1 MSSNELERIYNQV
14 WIVDDPYSTSQI
26 CANLFENNLFGFRV
40 YCSLEISCLKK
51 YSVYNNDELK
61 ITLIVIF
68 ENRLTRWL
76 SMSKSTIT
84 GAGFGVFAEK
94 PFRKNEFIT
103 VYMGK
108 KVDYTYI
115 YGNVVGLPSG
125 YEFKG
130 IYEEYWLGHCI
141 NHGSGPKANVR
152 IKSNLLIIA
161 LREIEIGEELFV
173 DYNRDVLCV
182 KCNKEK
188 HFGDIPRI
196 AQGFINCINCGIFD
210 NSYKDCPKCQ
220 GRICQKCYD
229 EAQVN
234 IL

>member
-1 MSSNELERIYNQV
+1 MIPIQLA
-14 WIVDDPYSTSQI
+14 QI

-40 YCSLEISCLKK
+40 YCSIEISCLKN

-68 ENRLTRWL
+68 ENRLMRWL

-94 PFRKNEFIT
+94 PLKKNEFIT
-103 VYMGK
+103 VYLGK
-108 KVDYTYI
+108 KVDYTPCGWPPI
-115 YGNVVGLPSG
+115 RLRV
-125 YEFKG
+125 KG
-130 IYEEYWLGHCI
+130 IHEEYWLGHRI

-152 IKSNLLIIA
+152 IKSNLVIIA
-161 LREIEIGEELFV
+161 LRDIEIGEELFV

-182 KCNKEK
+182 KCIKEK
-188 HFGDIPRI
+188 HFGDIPRT
-196 AQGFINCINCGIFD
+196 AQGSIHCINCGIFD

-220 GRICQKCYD
+220 GCICQKCYD

>member
-1 MSSNELERIYNQV
+1 MSSNELERIYNPV
-14 WIVDDPYSTSQI
+14 RIVDDNYSTSQI
-26 CANLFENNLFGFRV
+26 CANLFGSNLFGFRV
-40 YCSLEISCLKK
+40 YCSLEISCLKN

-61 ITLIVIF
+61 ITLIDIL
-68 ENRLTRWL
+68 ENRLMRWL

-130 IYEEYWLGHCI
+130 IHEEYWLGHHI

-152 IKSNLLIIA
+152 IKSNLVIIA
-161 LREIEIGEELFV
+161 LRNIEIGEELFV
-173 DYNRDVLCV
+173 DYVHV
-182 KCNKEK
+182 V
-188 HFGDIPRI
+188 
-196 AQGFINCINCGIFD
+196 
-210 NSYKDCPKCQ
+210 
-220 GRICQKCYD
+220 
-229 EAQVN
+229 QVGCW
-234 IL
+234 LPEDFWR

>member
-14 WIVDDPYSTSQI
+14 RIVDDPYSTSQI

-40 YCSLEISCLKK
+40 YCSLEISCLKN

-103 VYMGK
+103 VYLGK
-108 KVDYTYI
+108 KVDYTYMH
-115 YGNVVGLPSG
+115 GNVVGLPSG

-130 IYEEYWLGHCI
+130 
-141 NHGSGPKANVR
+141 NSKNVIVR
-152 IKSNLLIIA
+152 QWNSVGRASRSIA
-161 LREIEIGEELFV
+161 LPSAGAPGSRVEEL
-173 DYNRDVLCV
+173 
-182 KCNKEK
+182 
-188 HFGDIPRI
+188 
-196 AQGFINCINCGIFD
+196 
-210 NSYKDCPKCQ
+210 
-220 GRICQKCYD
+220 
-229 EAQVN
+229 
-234 IL
+234 